1 MMIKSIEP
9 VAVRVPTK
17 RVGQFTRA
25 RRTHAMRTIVIIE
38 TTDGTIGVGE
48 TRGLEAARII
58 RERFA
63 PLVTGTP
70 ARDIA
75 QVRARCVPALVDY
88 GYPEQLVDLNAFAAI
103 DMALWDIKGKRCGL
117 PVYKLLGG
125 AVRTGAEFVAYEYT
139 IDPEEGHAE
148 KEVPQ
153 LMADRAQMAIEETG
167 CRYFEFKI
175 GVYSVACD
183 IATIHAVRDRLG
195 PDVEI
200 GVDANMALDF
210 DAAYRLISGVV
221 DANVSNF
228 EEPVATLAEM
238 DRLANTFGV
247 RVSSHCTNLDSLLH
261 YPGVSG
267 VVGEPHAA
275 GGLVPMAASI
285 ARTVACN
292 RRFWFRSVWE
302 LGISWAAMCH
312 MGVAVPG
319 LERPSQSLF
328 NLIEDDLILE
338 QTWDVVDGMV
348 IPPDVPGLGVT
359 LDQEAL
365 LAYRLE

>member
-1 MMIKSIEP
+1 MTIKSIEAF
-9 VAVRVPTK
+9 AVKVPTK

-25 RRTHAMRTIVIIE
+25 RRTHAMRTIVIVE
-38 TTDGTIGVGE
+38 TADGTIGIGE
-48 TRGLEAARII
+48 TRGLEAARTI
-58 RERFA
+58 RERFG
-63 PLVTGTP
+63 PQITG
-70 ARDIA
+70 AFADDIA

-88 GYPEQLVDLNAFAAI
+88 GYPEQLTDLNAFAAI

-139 IDPEEGHAE
+139 IDPEEGHGENDVA
-148 KEVPQ
+148 Q
-153 LMADRAQMAIEETG
+153 LMATRAQAAIDESG

-183 IATIHAVRDRLG
+183 IATIHAVRERLG
-195 PDVEI
+195 PDIEI

-210 DAAYRLISGVV
+210 DTAYQLISGVV

-228 EEPVATLAEM
+228 EEPVAGLADM
-238 DRLANTFGV
+238 DRLASTFGV
-247 RVSSHCTNLDSLLH
+247 RVSSHCTNLDSLLP
-261 YPGVSG
+261 YPNING

-275 GGLVPMAASI
+275 GGLVPMGALIERA
-285 ARTVACN
+285 TACK

-302 LGISWAAMCH
+302 LGISWSAMCH
-312 MGVAVPG
+312 MGVAFPG

-328 NLIEDDLILE
+328 NLIENDLVVE
-338 QTWDVVDGMV
+338 QTWSVANGMV
-348 IPPDVPGLGVT
+348 IPPDTPGLGVT
-359 LDQEAL
+359 LDQKAL
-365 LAYRLE
+365 RTYRLE